1 MLRYKL
7 PSFSSENTVQVAAL
21 SETMAVR
28 HFFDPNVIFYPIKR
42 SHGQCGWAKYTGAFK
57 QLAMVLWSE
66 NFERSFVKD
75 LSNSLKTFINF
86 ATLLQN
92 Y

>member
-1 MLRYKL
+1 
-7 PSFSSENTVQVAAL
+7 
-21 SETMAVR
+21 MAVS

-42 SHGQCGWAKYTGAFK
+42 FYNGQCGWVKYTGAFK
-57 QLAMVLWSE
+57 QLVMVLWSE

-75 LSNSLKTFINF
+75 LSSSLKTFINF